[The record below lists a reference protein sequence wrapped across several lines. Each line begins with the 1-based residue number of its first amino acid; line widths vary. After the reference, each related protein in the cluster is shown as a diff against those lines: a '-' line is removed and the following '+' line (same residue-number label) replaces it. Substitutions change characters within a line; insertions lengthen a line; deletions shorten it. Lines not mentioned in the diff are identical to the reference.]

1 MTKLSL
7 RPIVLLVQVFVAS
20 LCSLSYELLIGT
32 AVSNITGNSVLSF
45 SLAIGFFLAGLGL
58 GAFISQWLVTDYLAT
73 NFVVVEMALALVG
86 GFAVLLLYMS
96 FIFTPYFTVVQIIL
110 TLGVGLLSGLEIPI
124 LTRLLKSEPNSQLK
138 TVLANVLSFDYL
150 GGLAAS
156 VLFPLLLLPYF
167 GLVRL
172 NFIIGLL
179 NILTAVLAALVF
191 WNKLAKTKILVLTVL
206 SLVSGL
212 LILGIIYSS
221 SVYNFVE
228 SYLYRDSIIYS
239 TQSKYQ
245 RIVFTQSGKD
255 LRLYLNGGIQFS
267 ALDEYR
273 YHESLVIPA
282 MLYVLSQKPDTPL
295 KIAVL
300 GGGDGLAVREL
311 LKFRKHID
319 QIKLVEIDPVMVD
332 LAKNLLPLKELNQ
345 ESLTQPEVDVIV
357 EDAWLWVQRQPKQYF
372 DLIITDFPDPDEVS
386 LAKLY
391 SLEFFKL
398 INQLLTETGALV
410 LQSTSPYA
418 TPTAFWCVYKTLTRA
433 FPEVYPYNVYIPSFG
448 LWGFQLAIKQPGSFA
463 IENLATSSGLLR
475 DNHYVN
481 SQTISA
487 MFQLEPD
494 ILEPRLKDGQKIN
507 KELIQINTL
516 DNLIVS
522 YYYLQLKTAE

>member
-1 MTKLSL
+1 MTKLSA
-7 RPIVLLVQVFVAS
+7 RPVILLVQVFVAS

-58 GAFISQWLVTDYLAT
+58 GAFISRWVVTQHLAT
-73 NFVVVEMALALVG
+73 NFVLVETLLAVIG
-86 GFAVLLLYMS
+86 GFAVLLLYIS
-96 FIFTPYFTVVQIIL
+96 FIFTPYFSVVQIVL

-124 LTRLLKSEPNSQLK
+124 LTRLLNSEPNSQLK

-156 VLFPLLLLPYF
+156 VLFPILLLPYF

-179 NILTAVLAALVF
+179 NVLTAILAIFVF
-191 WNKLAKTKILVLTVL
+191 WDKLTKNKLFVVATL
-206 SLVSGL
+206 SLVTSL
-212 LILGIIYSS
+212 LVLGTIYSS

-228 SYLYRDSIIYS
+228 SYFYRDPIIYS
-239 TQSKYQ
+239 TQSQYQ
-245 RIVFTQSGKD
+245 RIVFTQNGKD

-273 YHESLVIPA
+273 YHESLVMPA
-282 MLYVLSQKPDTPL
+282 MLYVLAQKPTTPL

-300 GGGDGLAVREL
+300 GGGDGLVVREL
-311 LKFRKHID
+311 LKFDKHID
-319 QIKLVEIDPVMVD
+319 QIKLVDIDAVMVD
-332 LAKNLLPLKELNQ
+332 LAKNMLPLKELNQ
-345 ESLTQPEVDVIV
+345 ASLLQPKVEVIV
-357 EDAWLWVQRQPKQYF
+357 EDAWLWVQRQPRHTF
-372 DLIITDFPDPDEVS
+372 DLIITDFPDPDETS

-391 SLEFFKL
+391 SLEFFQLVDK
-398 INQLLTETGALV
+398 LLTETGALA

-418 TPTAFWCVYKTLTRA
+418 TPTAFWCVYNTLTQA
-433 FPEVYPYNVYIPSFG
+433 FPEVYPYTVYIPSFG
-448 LWGFQLAIKQPGSFA
+448 LWGFQLAIKQPGNFSV
-463 IENLATSSGLLR
+463 ESLSTSGWMPSNNR
-475 DNHYVN
+475 YIN
-481 SQTISA
+481 SQTILE

-494 ILEPRLKDGQKIN
+494 ILEPKLTNGQKID
-507 KELIQINTL
+507 KGSIKINTL

-522 YYYLQLKTAE
+522 HYYLQSKTAE

>member
-7 RPIVLLVQVFVAS
+7 RPIILLVQVFVAS

-86 GFAVLLLYMS
+86 GFAVLLLYTS

-191 WNKLAKTKILVLTVL
+191 WHKLAKTKMLVLTVL

-228 SYLYRDSIIYS
+228 SYLYRDSIIYA

-282 MLYVLSQKPDTPL
+282 ML
-295 KIAVL
+295 
-300 GGGDGLAVREL
+300 
-311 LKFRKHID
+311 
-319 QIKLVEIDPVMVD
+319 
-332 LAKNLLPLKELNQ
+332 
-345 ESLTQPEVDVIV
+345 
-357 EDAWLWVQRQPKQYF
+357 
-372 DLIITDFPDPDEVS
+372 
-386 LAKLY
+386 
-391 SLEFFKL
+391 
-398 INQLLTETGALV
+398 
-410 LQSTSPYA
+410 
-418 TPTAFWCVYKTLTRA
+418 
-433 FPEVYPYNVYIPSFG
+433 
-448 LWGFQLAIKQPGSFA
+448 
-463 IENLATSSGLLR
+463 
-475 DNHYVN
+475 
-481 SQTISA
+481 
-487 MFQLEPD
+487 MF
-494 ILEPRLKDGQKIN
+494 
-507 KELIQINTL
+507 
-516 DNLIVS
+516 
-522 YYYLQLKTAE
+522 